1 MISTALATLCKLAC
15 PRHRGLNRVQ
25 EGGADAGL
33 LELADGGD
41 RRPTRRRD
49 GLAQLDRMY
58 SLVAQLL
65 RRPEHCLDD
74 ERRRDLTRETEQ
86 DARLDHRF
94 CEEREIRRARA
105 RYGGYRIHRVL

>member
-25 EGGADAGL
+25 EGSADAGL

-41 RRPTRRRD
+41 RRPTRRGD
-49 GLAQLDRMY
+49 GLAQLDRMH

-65 RRPEHCLDD
+65 RRSEHCLDD
-74 ERRRDLTRETEQ
+74 GRRRDLAGETEE

-94 CEEREIRRARA
+94 REERE
-105 RYGGYRIHRVL
+105 